1 MPTAHCTGSKSLFS
15 PFQKVIVQNKCDVYF
30 SICCDMRHGYLHT
43 ATTATSMTQLQQ
55 FPLSTHQIIDTYD
68 VSKTAYIIA

>member
-1 MPTAHCTGSKSLFS
+1 M
-15 PFQKVIVQNKCDVYF
+15 
-30 SICCDMRHGYLHT
+30 SILVFVMRYGCCHN

-55 FPLSTHQIIDTYD
+55 FPLSTQQIIDTYD